1 MSGSIPPRLPPSVPP
16 ALPPSV
22 SALSY
27 APPSA
32 RDDILEIAKAQ
43 RKLMFCILAYLG
55 SYLLIFASLV
65 ADSPVLILVAIAA
78 ILCAMVFAIM
88 LIFRLSRLLY
98 STITA
103 VLFVIGLF
111 VPLVNFLVL
120 LSVSLRATNILRRNG
135 YKVGLM
141 GVSADQLQSRAHL
154 LNR

>member
-1 MSGSIPPRLPPSVPP
+1 
-16 ALPPSV
+16 
-22 SALSY
+22 
-27 APPSA
+27 
-32 RDDILEIAKAQ
+32 
-43 RKLMFCILAYLG
+43 MFCILAYLG